1 MRRREFIVL
10 LGGVAVAWPLAA
22 RAQQPAMPVVGFLRS
37 ASLTDATHMVS
48 AFRNGL
54 KETGFVE
61 GQNVAIQYRS
71 AENHF
76 DRLPGLAAELIRL
89 PVTVIVGNTPAAVA
103 AKAATTAV
111 PIVFATGSDPVVDG
125 LVASL
130 NRPGGNVT
138 GVTFLSGALAAKR
151 LELLRQVVPNA
162 TTIAVLVSANTAEG
176 EEERRDVQTAA
187 QAIGQQLIIVDART
201 DDDIEAAFATFVRD
215 GAGGLLG
222 GSGAFLNSRRER
234 VVALA
239 ASHALPAMFALREFV
254 DAGGLMSYGTSITD
268 AYRQVG
274 NYTGRIIK
282 GEKPADLP
290 VLQST
295 KFELVINSRTA
306 KTLRLDL
313 PDRLIALADEVIE

>member
-1 MRRREFIVL
+1 MNRREFITLV
-10 LGGVAVAWPLAA
+10 GGVASAWPLAA

-37 ASLTDATHMVS
+37 ASLIDATHMVS

-89 PVTVIVGNTPAAVA
+89 PVTVIVGNTPAALA

-162 TTIAVLVSANTAEG
+162 TTVAVLVSANTAEG
-176 EEERRDVQTAA
+176 EEERRDVQSAA
-187 QAIGQQLIIVDART
+187 QATGQQLIIVGART
-201 DDDIEAAFATFVRD
+201 DDEIEAAFATFVQHR
-215 GAGGLLG
+215 AGGLLG

-234 VVALA
+234 IVALA

-254 DAGGLMSYGTSITD
+254 DVGGLMSYG
-268 AYRQVG
+268 
-274 NYTGRIIK
+274 
-282 GEKPADLP
+282 P
-290 VLQST
+290 V
-295 KFELVINSRTA
+295 
-306 KTLRLDL
+306 
-313 PDRLIALADEVIE
+313 

>member
-1 MRRREFIVL
+1 
-10 LGGVAVAWPLAA
+10 
-22 RAQQPAMPVVGFLRS
+22 
-37 ASLTDATHMVS
+37 
-48 AFRNGL
+48 
-54 KETGFVE
+54 
-61 GQNVAIQYRS
+61 
-71 AENHF
+71 
-76 DRLPGLAAELIRL
+76 
-89 PVTVIVGNTPAAVA
+89 VTVIVGNTPAAQA
-103 AKAATTAV
+103 AKVATTAV

-138 GVTFLSGALAAKR
+138 GVTFLSGAFAAKR

-176 EEERRDVQTAA
+176 EEERRDVQGAA

-201 DDDIEAAFATFVRD
+201 DDDIEAAFATFVRR

-274 NYTGRIIK
+274 SYTGRIIK

-306 KTLRLDL
+306 KTLRLAL
-313 PDRLIALADEVIE
+313 PDPAHRPCG